1 MGVVQ
6 LVERWFREPEDFSQV
21 RVLPLIHKFDFFNSF
36 RVVMQLVAYVIWDHE
51 VVGSSPAYPTHHPK
65 PTSMESEG
73 YRELKGSSR
82 CPIGNLL

>member
-1 MGVVQ
+1 
-6 LVERWFREPEDFSQV
+6 
-21 RVLPLIHKFDFFNSF
+21 
-36 RVVMQLVAYVIWDHE
+36 MQLVAYVIWDHE
-51 VVGSSPAYPTHHPK
+51 VVGSSPAYPTYHPK